1 MVMTL
6 KYGSQ
11 KDSINKLL
19 KRLSNRTSRGI
30 DAYKYS
36 GLISLKNDPLEIQKA
51 LRNEWE

>member
-1 MVMTL
+1 MVTTL

-11 KDSINKLL
+11 KESINKLWT
-19 KRLSNRTSRGI
+19 RLSNKAGKGI

-36 GLISLKNDPLEIQKA
+36 GIIKLKRDPLEIQKA